1 MCFMCFSG
9 PLPSHAPNTS
19 YFPKLCVLNAAN
31 NKLTGILP
39 EAFENSGIFK
49 PTVSTRLQIS
59 VQDLCTV
66 QWTGSYCQ
74 VARLWNRL
82 RMN

>member
-9 PLPSHAPNTS
+9 PLPSHAPNNS

-39 EAFENSGIFK
+39 EAFGNSGIFK
-49 PTVSTRLQIS
+49 STVSTRLQIS
-59 VQDLCTV
+59 VQDLCTAHCN
-66 QWTGSYCQ
+66 GSNCQ
-74 VARLWNRL
+74 VARLWSRL
-82 RMN
+82 WMN